1 MLKKKKKKSKKV
13 KQASEGGSSDAAS
26 GSSNSTAEAS
36 GASSSGAGAAAA
48 KSDGKKSI
56 FGVGGAKKGSKKK
69 GMKPAVLRMQK
80 DISELDS
87 GKVATISWA
96 NKDDLQRMTVT
107 IKPDTGYWR
116 GGTYVFQIAVPD
128 MYPHSAPKV
137 TCTVQ
142 IYHPNIDM
150 EGNVCEC
157 VCVESE
163 REPRERRKR
172 RKEARL
178 I

>member
-13 KQASEGGSSDAAS
+13 KSASEGASASRGSSDAAS
-26 GSSNSTAEAS
+26 GSSTSTADAS
-36 GASSSGAGAAAA
+36 GASSSGAAAAIG
-48 KSDGKKSI
+48 GKKSI
-56 FGVGGAKKGSKKK
+56 FGVGGAKKSSKKK

-80 DISELDS
+80 DISELDG
-87 GKVATISWA
+87 GKVATITWA

-116 GGTYVFQIAVPD
+116 GGTYVFQIVVPD
-128 MYPHSAPKV
+128 MYPHQPPKV

-150 EGNVCEC
+150 EGNVCK
-157 VCVESE
+157 SAGG
-163 REPRERRKR
+163 RLRSPRTW
-172 RKEARL
+172 
-178 I
+178 